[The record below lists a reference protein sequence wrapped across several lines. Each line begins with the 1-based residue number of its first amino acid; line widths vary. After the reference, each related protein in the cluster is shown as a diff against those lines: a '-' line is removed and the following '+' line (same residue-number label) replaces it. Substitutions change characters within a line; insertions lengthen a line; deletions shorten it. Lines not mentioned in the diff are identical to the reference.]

1 MEIIQRS
8 SSIPMSAITPDS
20 TSSAGHETPLI
31 DVAKVAATRANA
43 ATGPL
48 IDVRDLS
55 LRFSTGSEILAAV
68 NLEVKQGEFVA
79 LLGPSGCGKSTLLRV
94 MAGLIHSTGGEV
106 TIDGLD
112 PASARKY
119 KHPLAFVFQDP
130 TLLPWRTVRD
140 NIRLPLELQGV
151 PYAEQLKAVEASLPL
166 IGLTTADASK
176 RPRSLSGGMRMR
188 VSLARALVT
197 NPHILFMDEPFAALD
212 DVLRQQLNEEVLAL
226 SRQKKWTCVFVTHN
240 VAEAAFMA
248 DRVLVMRS
256 KPGAI
261 ARVIEVPFSHPRTA
275 ALRESAEFAQFAGQ
289 VSRELREVMSW

>member
-31 DVAKVAATRANA
+31 DVAKVAATKANA
-43 ATGPL
+43 ASGPL

-68 NLEVKQGEFVA
+68 NLEVKRGEFVA

-94 MAGLIHSTGGEV
+94 MAGLIHSTGGVV
-106 TIDGLD
+106 TIDGLE
-112 PASARKY
+112 PASARKNR
-119 KHPLAFVFQDP
+119 HPLAFVFQDP

-151 PYAEQLKAVEASLPL
+151 PYAEQMKAVEASLPL
-166 IGLTTADASK
+166 IGLTPADATK

-226 SRQKKWTCVFVTHN
+226 SRQKQWTCVFVTHN

-256 KPGAI
+256 KPGSI
-261 ARVIEVPFSHPRTA
+261 ARVIDVPFAHPRTP

>member
-31 DVAKVAATRANA
+31 DVAKVAATKANA
-43 ATGPL
+43 ASSPL
-48 IDVRDLS
+48 INVRDLS

-68 NLEVKQGEFVA
+68 NLEVKQGEFLA

-94 MAGLIHSTGGEV
+94 MAGLIHSTGGVV
-106 TIDGLD
+106 TIDGLE
-112 PASARKY
+112 PASARKNR
-119 KHPLAFVFQDP
+119 HPLAFVFQDP

-151 PYAEQLKAVEASLPL
+151 PYAEQMKAVEASLPL
-166 IGLTTADASK
+166 IGLTPADATK

-226 SRQKKWTCVFVTHN
+226 SRQKQWTCVFVTHN

-256 KPGAI
+256 KPGSI
-261 ARVIEVPFSHPRTA
+261 ARVIDVPFAHPRTA

>member
-1 MEIIQRS
+1 
-8 SSIPMSAITPDS
+8 
-20 TSSAGHETPLI
+20 
-31 DVAKVAATRANA
+31 
-43 ATGPL
+43 
-48 IDVRDLS
+48 
-55 LRFSTGSEILAAV
+55 
-68 NLEVKQGEFVA
+68 
-79 LLGPSGCGKSTLLRV
+79 
-94 MAGLIHSTGGEV
+94 
-106 TIDGLD
+106 
-112 PASARKY
+112 
-119 KHPLAFVFQDP
+119 
-130 TLLPWRTVRD
+130 
-140 NIRLPLELQGV
+140 
-151 PYAEQLKAVEASLPL
+151 
-166 IGLTTADASK
+166 
-176 RPRSLSGGMRMR
+176 MR

-261 ARVIEVPFSHPRTA
+261 ARVIEVPFAHPRTA

>member
-31 DVAKVAATRANA
+31 DVAKVGATRANA

-106 TIDGLD
+106 TIDGLE
-112 PASARKY
+112 PASARKNR
-119 KHPLAFVFQDP
+119 HPLAFVFQDP

-151 PYAEQLKAVEASLPL
+151 PYAEQMKAVEASLPL
-166 IGLTTADASK
+166 IGLTTADATK

-226 SRQKKWTCVFVTHN
+226 SRQKQWTCVFVTHN

-261 ARVIEVPFSHPRTA
+261 ARVIEVPFAHPRTA

-289 VSRELREVMSW
+289 VNRELREVMSW

>member
-20 TSSAGHETPLI
+20 ASSVGHETPPI
-31 DVAKVAATRANA
+31 DVAKITATKGNA
-43 ATGPL
+43 ASGPL
-48 IDVRDLS
+48 IEVRDLS

-68 NLEVKQGEFVA
+68 NLEVKRGEFVA

-119 KHPLAFVFQDP
+119 RHPLAFVFQDP

-151 PYAEQLKAVEASLPL
+151 PYAEQMKAVEASLPL
-166 IGLTTADASK
+166 IGLTTADATK

-212 DVLRQQLNEEVLAL
+212 DVLRQQLNEEVQAL

-256 KPGAI
+256 KPGSI
-261 ARVIEVPFSHPRTA
+261 ARVIEVPFAHPRTA

>member
-20 TSSAGHETPLI
+20 AASAGHETPLI
-31 DVAKVAATRANA
+31 DVAKVAATKANPFP
-43 ATGPL
+43 GPL

-94 MAGLIHSTGGEV
+94 MAGLIHSTGGVV

-112 PASARKY
+112 PANARKNRR
-119 KHPLAFVFQDP
+119 PLAFVFQDP

-151 PYAEQLKAVEASLPL
+151 PYAEQMKAVEASLPL
-166 IGLTTADASK
+166 IGLTPADATK

-212 DVLRQQLNEEVLAL
+212 DVLRQQLNEEVLTL
-226 SRQKKWTCVFVTHN
+226 SRQKQWTCVFVTHN

-256 KPGAI
+256 KPGSI
-261 ARVIEVPFSHPRTA
+261 ARVIEVPFAHPRTA

>member
-8 SSIPMSAITPDS
+8 SSIPISAITPDS

-31 DVAKVAATRANA
+31 DVAKVAATKANA
-43 ATGPL
+43 ASGPL

-68 NLEVKQGEFVA
+68 NLEVKRGEFVA

-94 MAGLIHSTGGEV
+94 MAGLIHSTGGVV
-106 TIDGLD
+106 TIDGLE
-112 PASARKY
+112 PASARKNR
-119 KHPLAFVFQDP
+119 HPLAFVFQDP

-151 PYAEQLKAVEASLPL
+151 PYAEQMKAVEASLPL
-166 IGLTTADASK
+166 IGLTPADATK

-226 SRQKKWTCVFVTHN
+226 SRQKQWTCVFVTHN

-256 KPGAI
+256 KPGSI
-261 ARVIEVPFSHPRTA
+261 ARVIDVPFAHPRTA